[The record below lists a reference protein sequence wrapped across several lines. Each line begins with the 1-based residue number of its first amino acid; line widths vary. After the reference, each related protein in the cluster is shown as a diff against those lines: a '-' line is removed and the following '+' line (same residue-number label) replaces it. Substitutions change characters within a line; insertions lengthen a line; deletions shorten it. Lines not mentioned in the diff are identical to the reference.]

1 MARFAAPAPPI
12 ATALM
17 AMAAP
22 TAAAASGDSRV
33 LLLPVDLAETAV
45 RTVQFAVANIVRVG
59 DTVVL
64 MHVVPAYTSEFVPD
78 MGVGGEPVM
87 LSVRDVELEK
97 STVRVPLL
105 GLLLAAAGLTLARRT
120 TARQCFAVHEHAAG
134 AAAAPAGR
142 DHRPTGDARIY
153 DGRSQRRPSRG

>member
-1 MARFAAPAPPI
+1 
-12 ATALM
+12 M

-33 LLLPVDLAETAV
+33 LLLPVDLDETAV

-97 STVRVPLL
+97 STVCSSAWSPF
-105 GLLLAAAGLTLARRT
+105 GG
-120 TARQCFAVHEHAAG
+120 
-134 AAAAPAGR
+134 
-142 DHRPTGDARIY
+142 HRLDTCTSHDSATVL
-153 DGRSQRRPSRG
+153 RST